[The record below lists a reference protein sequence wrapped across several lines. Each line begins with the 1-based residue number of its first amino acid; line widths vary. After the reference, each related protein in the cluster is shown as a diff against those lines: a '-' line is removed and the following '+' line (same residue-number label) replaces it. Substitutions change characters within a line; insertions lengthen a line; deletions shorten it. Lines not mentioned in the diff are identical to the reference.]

1 MGSISPLDW
10 LVCPQDRAPLDW
22 HSDAARCV
30 SCGRSYAIVGGVP
43 VFFTDEEWDE
53 LYRTDHTHYSAEA
66 PFQLPPGEKG
76 PLFYGRTEALDVILD
91 LGCGDGVYCSSAPA
105 GATVFG
111 VDVTLTA
118 LRRMQLRQMKE
129 LIPVAASGF
138 ALPFRDET
146 FDTVLS
152 VFVVEHLDGGAD
164 ERMLREVRRV
174 VKRDGQVIVT
184 TDTPFYDR
192 HLVRW
197 TNRLFG
203 RKAKAQD
210 WHARTGHV
218 NLLTMQ
224 QARTL
229 VGKSGFAITRE
240 VPCWM
245 GSRFGMWSRLLTL
258 LRHALP
264 SSIAEDFLTSS
275 YTLVLR
281 RTA

>member
-1 MGSISPLDW
+1 MASASPLDR
-10 LVCPQDRAPLDW
+10 LVCPQDQGALAW
-22 HSDAARCV
+22 SSEAALCL
-30 SCGRSYAIVGGVP
+30 SCGRRYAIDAGVP

-53 LYRTDHTHYSAEA
+53 LYRTDQTHYSAEA
-66 PFQLPPGEKG
+66 PFQLPPGERG
-76 PLFYGRTEALDVILD
+76 PLFYGRPEALDVILD
-91 LGCGDGVYCSSAPA
+91 LGCGDGVYSSSAPA

-118 LRRMQLRQMKE
+118 LRRMQLRQME
-129 LIPVAASGF
+129 QLIPVAASGF
-138 ALPFRDET
+138 QLPFRDET

-174 VKRDGQVIVT
+174 AKRDGQVIVT

-210 WHARTGHV
+210 WDARTGHV
-218 NLLTMQ
+218 NLLTMR
-224 QARTL
+224 QARAL
-229 VGKSGFAITRE
+229 VHKCGFTITRE

-245 GSRFGMWSRLLTL
+245 GSRFGAWRRFVTL
-258 LRHALP
+258 LRRALP
-264 SSIAEDFLTSS
+264 SSVAEDFLTSS

-281 RTA
+281 RIT